1 MWTDAGFRTTGDD
14 DAGLRMFKA
23 RNPRT
28 FLVAVRGKT
37 VVGSAMG
44 AWDGRRGW
52 IYHVAVAD
60 DERRQGLATQL
71 VREVERRLANEGCW
85 RVNVLVRD
93 GNADGEAFWRGVGY
107 APRDGQQFARE
118 LKTTRR
124 SSCTTP
130 DPSRRAGVRVG
141 MT

>member
-60 DERRQGLATQL
+60 EERRHGLATRL

-118 LKTTRR
+118 LA
-124 SSCTTP
+124 
-130 DPSRRAGVRVG
+130 DD
-141 MT
+141 